1 MRRNMLQLAAI
12 AAVILLSGC
21 NSPTAPSQKSTK
33 LKVIATHSVLCDLT
47 QQIAKANVDLK
58 CLVQAGQ
65 DPHTYQ
71 ATPEDRKAIESANL
85 VLYGGYDFEPEI
97 IRLVQAAPS
106 AVVKV
111 AVSELAVPQPLM
123 GKPEP
128 PAAAAA
134 DPHIWNNAQ
143 HGIAMVQVVE
153 AELIK
158 ANPENTATY
167 TANAKQL
174 RDRLTT
180 IDVWIKAAIA
190 TIPPR
195 NRKLVTTHD
204 ALAYYGAAYGLTIEG
219 ALQGLSTEAQ
229 PTPMRVKQLVD
240 LIKAAQVPTI
250 FAEVSINPALIK
262 TVAQDAKVKLAE
274 SELFADGLGASGSG
288 AETYEQMLISNT
300 TTIVV
305 GLGGKVGELRIEN

>member
-1 MRRNMLQLAAI
+1 MRPKLRPKFRHLIAI
-12 AAVILLSGC
+12 AAIILSGC
-21 NSPTAPSQKSTK
+21 NSSPPAKSTQ
-33 LKVIATHSVLCDLT
+33 LKVIATHSVICDLT
-47 QQIAKANVDLK
+47 AQIAATTIDLQ
-58 CLVQAGQ
+58 CLSPGGA
-65 DPHTYQ
+65 DPHSYQ
-71 ATPEDRKAIESANL
+71 PTPADRQSIESADL
-85 VLYGGYDFEPEI
+85 ILYNGYDLEPAI
-97 IRLVQAAPS
+97 QRLIQTAPS
-106 AVVKV
+106 KVVKIAV
-111 AVSELAVPQPLM
+111 AELAVPQPLRPDR
-123 GKPEP
+123 G
-128 PAAAAA
+128 AI
-134 DPHIWNNAQ
+134 DPHVWHNVRN
-143 HGIAMVQVVE
+143 GIAMVNVIQTQL
-153 AELIK
+153 AQ
-158 ANPENTATY
+158 ASPGNATTY
-167 TANAKQL
+167 AQQAKSVN
-174 RDRLTT
+174 DRLTT